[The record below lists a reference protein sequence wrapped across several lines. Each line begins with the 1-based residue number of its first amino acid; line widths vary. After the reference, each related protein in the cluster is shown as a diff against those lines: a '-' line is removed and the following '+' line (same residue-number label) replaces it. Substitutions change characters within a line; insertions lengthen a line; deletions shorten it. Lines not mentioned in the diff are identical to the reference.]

1 MPPSEP
7 AWWYGARGSGGM
19 LARALGPAGRLY
31 GEIAMRRFRRAT
43 PYRSRLP
50 VICVGNFTAGGTGKT
65 PLSLAI
71 GEYLIGIGE
80 KPVFLTRGYRGRYKG
95 PRWVD
100 PKHDTAGDC
109 GDEPLLLARTAPTLV
124 SQDRKAG
131 ALMIE
136 SGDERPAS
144 VIIMDDGLQNP
155 ALEKDLVIALVDG
168 LRGVGNGEVI
178 PAGPLRAPLEFQL
191 GLVDC
196 VVVNG
201 GPNEPGTA
209 ARPSGVL
216 GWLKSQFMGPVL
228 AGNVA
233 PVGDAAWLRGAAIAA
248 YAGIG
253 NPARFFATLEA
264 LGARLSKKIV
274 FPDHHGFTEGDAGRL
289 LAVARDTGAMLVTT
303 EKDLA
308 RLAGLNDKRAE
319 LRSASRALPVRFTFD
334 DRDLARLQALVDAAM
349 KTARQREIPVQP

>member
-7 AWWYGARGSGGM
+7 AWWYGPRGSGGV
-19 LARALGPAGRLY
+19 LVRALRPIGRLY
-31 GEIAMRRFRRAT
+31 GEIAERRFRRGQ

-71 GEYLIGIGE
+71 GAYLIGIGE
-80 KPVFLTRGYRGRYKG
+80 TPVFLTRGYRGREKG

-100 PKHDTAGDC
+100 PENDTAGDC

-124 SQDRKAG
+124 SHDRKAG

-136 SGDERPAS
+136 TGERPAS

-155 ALEKDLVIALVDG
+155 ALKKDLAIAVVDG
-168 LRGVGNGEVI
+168 VRGVGNGEVM

-196 VVVNG
+196 VVVNRG
-201 GPNEPGTA
+201 SNELGTG
-209 ARPSGVL
+209 ARPSGVF
-216 GWLKSQFMGPVL
+216 GWLKSRFMGPVL

-233 PVGDAAWLRGAAIAA
+233 PAGDAAWLRGAAIAA

-264 LGARLSKKIV
+264 LGASLSEKIV
-274 FPDHHGFTEGDAGRL
+274 FPDHHRFTEGDAGRL
-289 LAVARDTGAMLVTT
+289 LAVSRDTGAVLVTT

-308 RLAGLNDKRAE
+308 RLAGLSGKRAE

-334 DRDLARLQALVDAAM
+334 DRDLGRLQALIDAAM
-349 KTARQREIPVQP
+349 KAGRQRENPVQR